1 MTATPD
7 TPTSPTRRRGGRRG
21 LLIGAIL
28 ATIALVGLVIWYV
41 SRDAPAAVD
50 TQAAVDAAGSGTA
63 EQDGDG
69 ASEGA
74 GDGDADDD
82 GDDAGGDAAS
92 TPEDGALPADWQI
105 VTDAVEY
112 DLAEGTGT
120 FIGFR
125 IAEELTTV
133 GDTEAVGRTP
143 AVEGTVTLEDTTL
156 VDAMIVGDLTELTT
170 DIRQRDGA

>member
-1 MTATPD
+1 MTTTPD
-7 TPTSPTRRRGGRRG
+7 TPTTSTRRGRRG
-21 LLIGAIL
+21 LMIGAAL
-28 ATIALVGLVIWYV
+28 AAVVLVGLVIWYV
-41 SRDAPAAVD
+41 GRDAPAAVD

-63 EQDGDG
+63 DQDADDG
-69 ASEGA
+69 ADES
-74 GDGDADDD
+74 GDGDADA
-82 GDDAGGDAAS
+82 GDDAGEDTAA